1 MLEVEISI
9 EGENPTQTEAY
20 RLDREATAL
29 KKAGDMEGAVAALRK
44 RKALMGL
51 EYRDDKLAKYLQ
63 AAGRFNEAMT
73 EIEWLLASCHSF
85 ALQSFAHQPNS
96 VIQSQRCHHMA
107 AIHGAAVLICQRE
120 KRHDLKAI
128 HEQRRDAYM
137 QLREKLEPLARAES
151 KQLREQGDRAVASCG
166 SIENKE
172 FFQQRQERIARNK
185 MEAARLMP

>member
-63 AAGRFNEAMT
+63 AAGRFDEAMT

-85 ALQSFAHQPNS
+85 Y
-96 VIQSQRCHHMA
+96 
-107 AIHGAAVLICQRE
+107 GAAVLICQRE

-172 FFQQRQERIARNK
+172 FFQQRQERSARNK